1 MASAANSPRL
11 ALRLAG
17 LQVYNRLRLSSADK
31 RNRNPEDLTQFT
43 VACNSVA
50 RIRQQPPSGGFNP
63 IHSRLQLGSP
73 DKAQPPSGGFNPI
86 HSRLQLGSPDKAQP
100 PSGGFNP
107 VHSRLQLGS
116 PDKAQPPSG
125 GFNPVHSRLQLG
137 SPDRRTA
144 PPPGWSPEA
153 RFTRLSINNGVAY
166 PRAENPAATS
176 AADSPASDK
185 TAAPES

>member
-73 DKAQPPSGGFNPI
+73 DKA
-86 HSRLQLGSPDKAQP
+86 HP

>member
-86 HSRLQLGSPDKAQP
+86 HSRLQLGSPDKA
-100 PSGGFNP
+100 
-107 VHSRLQLGS
+107 H
-116 PDKAQPPSG
+116 PPSG

>member
-31 RNRNPEDLTQFT
+31 RSRHPGDLTRFT
-43 VACNSVA
+43 AVCNWVA

-73 DKAQPPSGGFNPI
+73 DKAQPPSGE
-86 HSRLQLGSPDKAQP
+86 
-100 PSGGFNP
+100 FNP

-153 RFTRLSINNGVAY
+153 RFTRLSINNGAAY